1 MFSDTYWFQHI
12 FFHTY
17 NIQRLRERL
26 FGRFDF
32 RFERLDF
39 PPPLPGGITKVDG
52 VSVHGLAALDANFG
66 LTFKGGPPN
75 GLGGT
80 LTGGPPYGLGGP
92 LTGGP
97 YGWVFELIF

>member
-1 MFSDTYWFQHI
+1 MRHNIPILNTNVFSDTYWFQHI

-39 PPPLPGGITKVDG
+39 PPLIGRLGGGGGLLGGGGGGLLGLGITAVC
-52 VSVHGLAALDANFG
+52 HGFFARWLA
-66 LTFKGGPPN
+66 
-75 GLGGT
+75 
-80 LTGGPPYGLGGP
+80 
-92 LTGGP
+92 
-97 YGWVFELIF
+97 